1 MLKVSCQGHRRR
13 TVFNHLC
20 FDIAFIPF
28 VDVSQLFRVDIV
40 HIVAILRTAGS
51 TGLVDKRSVNLEGVE
66 GMFPGEA
73 VLQPD
78 ETITADFVYQ
88 VPQGFNN
95 FMLMFQEFFE
105 DESLGDLFVVKF
117 TANME

>member
-51 TGLVDKRSVNLEGVE
+51 TGLVDKRPVNLERPVVVIVIRKAFKLRIDLPIGIVICNSR
-66 GMFPGEA
+66 GTPFPDNIKPRR
-73 VLQPD
+73 L
-78 ETITADFVYQ
+78 
-88 VPQGFNN
+88 GFR
-95 FMLMFQEFFE
+95 
-105 DESLGDLFVVKF
+105 
-117 TANME
+117 TR